1 MVNNSVM
8 VTNEELFQIAKAVTE
23 NSYSPY
29 SKFPVGAAV
38 LYEDGSIYKGVNVEN
53 SSLGLTLCAE
63 RNAIS
68 TAIANGQRGKIE
80 AVAIYAPKE
89 KMCAPC
95 GACRQWIWEFSNNGK
110 TRIIIE
116 STDGGL
122 YETNIKELLPLGFN
136 L

>member
-1 MVNNSVM
+1 M
-8 VTNEELFQIAKAVTE
+8 VTNEELLQIAKSVVE

-38 LYEDGSIYKGVNVEN
+38 LYEDGSVYKGVNVEN

-68 TAIANGQRGKIE
+68 TAIASGQKGKIV
-80 AVAIYAPKE
+80 AIAIYAVKE

-95 GACRQWIWEFSNNGK
+95 GACRQWIWEFAK
-110 TRIIIE
+110 DDDTKIIIE
-116 STDGGL
+116 ANDGGI
-122 YETNIKELLPLGFN
+122 YETTIKEILPLGFN

>member
-1 MVNNSVM
+1 MI
-8 VTNEELFQIAKAVTE
+8 TNEELFQIAKDVVQ

-38 LYEDGSIYKGVNVEN
+38 LYEDGSVYKGVNVEN

-68 TAIANGQRGKIE
+68 TAIAQGQKGKIK
-80 AVAIYAPKE
+80 AIAIYAPKE

-95 GACRQWIWEFSNNGK
+95 GACRQWIWEFSNNGD

-116 STDGGL
+116 ANEGGI
-122 YETNIKELLPLGFN
+122 YETTIKELLPLGFN

>member
-1 MVNNSVM
+1 M
-8 VTNEELFQIAKAVTE
+8 VTNEELFNIAKEVVE

-38 LYEDGSIYKGVNVEN
+38 MYQDGSVYKGVNVEN

-68 TAIANGQRGKIE
+68 TAIANGQKGKIE
-80 AVAIYAPKE
+80 AIAIYAIKE

-95 GACRQWIWEFSNNGK
+95 GACRQWIWEFSNNGN

-116 STDGGL
+116 STDGGI
-122 YETNIKELLPLGFN
+122 YETTIKELLPLGFN

>member
-1 MVNNSVM
+1 MI
-8 VTNEELFQIAKAVTE
+8 TNEELFQIAKDVVE
-23 NSYSPY
+23 HSYSPY

-68 TAIANGQRGKIE
+68 TAIAQGQKGKIE
-80 AVAIYAPKE
+80 AIAIYAPKE

-95 GACRQWIWEFSNNGK
+95 GACRQWIWEFSNNGN
-110 TRIIIE
+110 TRIVIE
-116 STDGGL
+116 SNVGGI
-122 YETNIKELLPLGFN
+122 YETTIKELLPLGFN

>member
-1 MVNNSVM
+1 M
-8 VTNEELFQIAKAVTE
+8 
-23 NSYSPY
+23 
-29 SKFPVGAAV
+29 
-38 LYEDGSIYKGVNVEN
+38 YEDGTIYKGVNVEN

-68 TAIANGQRGKIE
+68 TAIAQGQKGKIE
-80 AVAIYAPKE
+80 AIAIYAPKE

-95 GACRQWIWEFSNNGK
+95 GACRQWIWEFSNNGN

-116 STDGGL
+116 GENGGL
-122 YETNIKELLPLGFN
+122 YETTIKELLPLGFN

>member
-1 MVNNSVM
+1 MI
-8 VTNEELFQIAKAVTE
+8 TNEELFQISKEIVK

-29 SKFPVGAAV
+29 SNFPVGAAV
-38 LYEDGSIYKGVNVEN
+38 LYEDGTIYKGVNIEN

-68 TAIANGQRGKIE
+68 TAIAQGQKGKIE
-80 AVAIYAPKE
+80 AIAIYAPKE

-95 GACRQWIWEFSNNGK
+95 GACRQWIWEFSNNGN

-116 STDGGL
+116 GKNGGL
-122 YETNIKELLPLGFN
+122 YETTIKELLPLGFN

>member
-1 MVNNSVM
+1 MI
-8 VTNEELFQIAKAVTE
+8 TNEELFQIAKEIVK

-29 SKFPVGAAV
+29 SNFPVGAAV
-38 LYEDGSIYKGVNVEN
+38 LYEDGTIYKGVNVEN

-68 TAIANGQRGKIE
+68 TAIAQGQKGKIE
-80 AVAIYAPKE
+80 AIAIYAPKE

-95 GACRQWIWEFSNNGK
+95 GACRQWIWEFSNNGN

-116 STDGGL
+116 GENGGL
-122 YETNIKELLPLGFN
+122 YETTIKELLPLGFN

>member
-1 MVNNSVM
+1 M
-8 VTNEELFQIAKAVTE
+8 VTNEELFQIAKDVVE
-23 NSYSPY
+23 HSYSPY

-68 TAIANGQRGKIE
+68 TAIAQGQKGKIE
-80 AVAIYAPKE
+80 AIAIYAPKE

-95 GACRQWIWEFSNNGK
+95 GACRQWIWEFSNNGN

-116 STDGGL
+116 SNVGGI
-122 YETNIKELLPLGFN
+122 YETTIKELLPLGFN

>member
-1 MVNNSVM
+1 M
-8 VTNEELFQIAKAVTE
+8 VTNEELFRIAKEIVE

-38 LYEDGSIYKGVNVEN
+38 MYEDGSIYKGVNVEN

-68 TAIANGQRGKIE
+68 TAIADGQKGKIE
-80 AVAIYAPKE
+80 AIAIYAPKE

-95 GACRQWIWEFSNNGK
+95 GACRQWIWEFSNNGN

-116 STDGGL
+116 ANDGGI
-122 YETNIKELLPLGFN
+122 YETTIKDLLPLGFN

>member
-1 MVNNSVM
+1 MT
-8 VTNEELFQIAKAVTE
+8 TNEKLFLIAKDVVK

-68 TAIANGQRGKIE
+68 TAIANGQKGKIE
-80 AVAIYAPKE
+80 AIAIYAPKE

-95 GACRQWIWEFSNNGK
+95 GACRQWLWEFSNNGN

-116 STDGGL
+116 ANDSGL
-122 YETNIKELLPLGFN
+122 YETTIKELLPLGFN

>member
-1 MVNNSVM
+1 MI
-8 VTNEELFQIAKAVTE
+8 TNEELFEIAKEIVK

-38 LYEDGSIYKGVNVEN
+38 MYEDGSIYKGVNVEN

-68 TAIANGQRGKIE
+68 TAIANGQTGKID
-80 AVAIYAPKE
+80 AIAIYATKE

-95 GACRQWIWEFSNNGK
+95 GACRQWIWEFSNNGN

-116 STDGGL
+116 AEDGGI
-122 YETNIKELLPLGFN
+122 YETSIKELLPLGFN

>member
-1 MVNNSVM
+1 M
-8 VTNEELFQIAKAVTE
+8 VTNEELFQIAKEVVV

-68 TAIANGQRGKIE
+68 TAIANGQKGKIS
-80 AVAIYAPKE
+80 AIAIYAPKE

-95 GACRQWIWEFSNNGK
+95 GACRQWIWEFSDNGN

-116 STDGGL
+116 AENGGI

>member
-1 MVNNSVM
+1 MS
-8 VTNEELFQIAKAVTE
+8 TNEELLQIAKDVVK

-38 LYEDGSIYKGVNVEN
+38 LYEDGTIYKGVNVEN

-68 TAIANGQRGKIE
+68 TAIANGQKGKI
-80 AVAIYAPKE
+80 VAIAVYALKE

-95 GACRQWIWEFSNNGK
+95 GACRQWIWEFAYSDDTK
-110 TRIIIE
+110 IIIE
-116 STDGGL
+116 ANDGGI
-122 YETNIKELLPLGFN
+122 YETTIKEILPLGFN

>member
-1 MVNNSVM
+1 MI
-8 VTNEELFQIAKAVTE
+8 TNEELFHIAKDVVK

-68 TAIANGQRGKIE
+68 TAIAQGQKGKIE
-80 AVAIYAPKE
+80 AIAIYAPKE

-95 GACRQWIWEFSNNGK
+95 GACRQWIWEFSNNGNTK
-110 TRIIIE
+110 IIIE
-116 STDGGL
+116 SNDGGI
-122 YETNIKELLPLGFN
+122 YETTIKELLPLGFN

>member
-1 MVNNSVM
+1 MI
-8 VTNEELFQIAKAVTE
+8 TNEELFQIAKDIVE

-68 TAIANGQRGKIE
+68 TAIAQGQKGKIE
-80 AVAIYAPKE
+80 AIAIYAPKE

-95 GACRQWIWEFSNNGK
+95 GACRQWIWEFSNNGN
-110 TRIIIE
+110 TRIVIE
-116 STDGGL
+116 SNVGGI
-122 YETNIKELLPLGFN
+122 YETTIKELLPLGFN

>member
-1 MVNNSVM
+1 MI
-8 VTNEELFQIAKAVTE
+8 TNEELFQIAKDIVE

-68 TAIANGQRGKIE
+68 TAIAQGQKGKIE
-80 AVAIYAPKE
+80 AIAIYAPKE

-95 GACRQWIWEFSNNGK
+95 GACRQWIWEFSNNGN

-116 STDGGL
+116 SNVGGI
-122 YETNIKELLPLGFN
+122 YETTIKELLPLGFN

>member
-1 MVNNSVM
+1 MI
-8 VTNEELFQIAKAVTE
+8 TNEELFQIAKDVVE
-23 NSYSPY
+23 HSYSPY

-68 TAIANGQRGKIE
+68 TAIAQGQKGKIE
-80 AVAIYAPKE
+80 AIAIYAPKE

-95 GACRQWIWEFSNNGK
+95 GACRQWIWEFSNNGN

-116 STDGGL
+116 SNVGGI
-122 YETNIKELLPLGFN
+122 YETTIKELLPLGFN